1 MSEKFARRVS
11 HLEEKLV
18 LALTIYVKNSLVS
31 LQKGQ
36 GAIRLEIK
44 VEGTDDLFLKND
56 ELLASDLLAQER
68 RQSLDHH
75 IEAGI
80 HMLIHLGSHEYADRG
95 QLDQIRGLFALSRK
109 HCEIPI
115 SNADCQVKSVLS
127 VVFDTMEF
135 LDE

>member
-1 MSEKFARRVS
+1 MHHMSEKFARRVS

-36 GAIRLEIK
+36 GAIRLKIK
-44 VEGTDDLFLKND
+44 VEGANDLFLKND

-68 RQSLDHH
+68 RQSFNHH
-75 IEAGI
+75 IEAGV
-80 HMLIHLGSHEYADRG
+80 HMLVHLGSHKYANRS

-109 HCEIPI
+109 HCQIPV
-115 SNADCQVKSVLS
+115 SNTDC
-127 VVFDTMEF
+127 
-135 LDE
+135 